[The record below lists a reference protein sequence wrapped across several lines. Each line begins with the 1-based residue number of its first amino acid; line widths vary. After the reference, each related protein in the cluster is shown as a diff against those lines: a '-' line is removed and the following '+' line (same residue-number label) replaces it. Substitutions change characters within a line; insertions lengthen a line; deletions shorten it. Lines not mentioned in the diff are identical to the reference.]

1 MKIGIIGM
9 GVVGNANATGFR
21 LLEHEVFEHDIKF
34 DTELKD
40 VADTEVVFLCLPTPE
55 VNGACDTSVIEGVLQ
70 DLIQINYG
78 GVVCIRSHS

>member
-34 DTELKD
+34 DTEISPLTNEINHFIGYFNEPSKCITGYHHTKN
-40 VADTEVVFLCLPTPE
+40 VIK
-55 VNGACDTSVIEGVLQ
+55 VIEEYYQ
-70 DLIQINYG
+70 
-78 GVVCIRSHS
+78 